1 MTARGSIHGTYRLDS
16 NCCCDLFRM
25 ATESHI
31 QAAKRDY
38 RCTIEANRRKSR
50 DFVDSSSYAIL
61 ALIGVTAYDIY
72 DRHHTEFGYDPNL
85 AWEDN
90 KPLERVYQP
99 HFTNQTV
106 NVDGKN
112 FIDPVFD
119 NVTLV

>member
-1 MTARGSIHGTYRLDS
+1 MALTDWIQTAAAIYFAWQQNRIFKRQNEIIAAQSKRT
-16 NCCCDLFRM
+16 
-25 ATESHI
+25 
-31 QAAKRDY
+31 AAKVEISWTVRVKRY
-38 RCTIEANRRKSR
+38 WPT
-50 DFVDSSSYAIL
+50 YAML

-106 NVDGKN
+106 NV
-112 FIDPVFD
+112 
-119 NVTLV
+119 